1 MWIRVFNIT
10 WIQTETGNTSLL
22 VTTAASKMIAKL
34 SVIYILSLTWSPQ
47 VLCSEVHS
55 LLSPPEMMYLTEA
68 A

>member
-1 MWIRVFNIT
+1 MWIKTFNIT

-22 VTTAASKMIAKL
+22 VNTAATLIAKS
-34 SVIYILSLTWSPQ
+34 SVAYILSLTRSPQ
-47 VLCSEVHS
+47 VLCSEEQP